1 MHVLLIHQAF
11 AGPNDPGGTRHY
23 ELASGLVARGHR
35 VTVITSAV
43 TYMTGEARVLREACA
58 RTVRRKVASFDCG
71 FWSLYE
77 HSGTRLPMLA
87 SPFYHGLHISQLS
100 ITARLLDMPELV
112 RWAERWREYGRS
124 ALYRRRAFVQKAAFK
139 LLYY

>member
-43 TYMTGEARVLREACA
+43 TYMTGAVRAAEAALPDGLQIIRVAGTQELHRSYLARGKALFAFAGAALR
-58 RTVRRKVASFDCG
+58 ASLRVKDVNVI
-71 FWSLYE
+71 WATSPPLVQV
-77 HSGTRLPMLA
+77 LPAYLA
-87 SPFYHGLHISQLS
+87 SLR
-100 ITARLLDMPELV
+100 TRA
-112 RWAERWREYGRS
+112 
-124 ALYRRRAFVQKAAFK
+124 AFVF
-139 LLYY
+139 